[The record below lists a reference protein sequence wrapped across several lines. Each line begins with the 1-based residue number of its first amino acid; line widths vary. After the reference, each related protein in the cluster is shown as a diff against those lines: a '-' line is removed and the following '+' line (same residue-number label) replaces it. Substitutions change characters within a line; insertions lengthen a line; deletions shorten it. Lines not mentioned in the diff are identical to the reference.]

1 MKIFDRYIGSRFL
14 KCFFLIILILAVL
27 FSFFELLTQLDDVGI
42 GGYRL
47 LDAAAYVALT
57 LPKRLLDLMPIS
69 TLLGGVIALGIL
81 ADSNELVG
89 MQAAGISVLRISV
102 SVFAT
107 GVLLMSISGMLAEV
121 VVPAAEQ
128 QARTSRAQA
137 LSEADVTVI
146 RHGFWA
152 RRKNAYIHVDRML
165 SKGIAADIDIFEFNA
180 ADRLESFIYAP
191 IADIGDDKE
200 WTLHDITQKI
210 ITEEGF
216 TTKRL
221 ASLTLD
227 SFLSAKQV
235 DLLALP
241 PYSLSTPNLIR
252 YVRALRESGQ
262 NADPYSIALW
272 RKIGMPLTTGAMVLL
287 SLSFIF
293 GSSRSIGAG
302 HRITVGAFVGISL
315 YFVDQLSV
323 HLGLLLNL
331 APFVTAMIPVVLIS
345 GIAFWRLRSVL

>member
-1 MKIFDRYIGSRFL
+1 MS
-14 KCFFLIILILAVL
+14 FFLIILMLAVL
-27 FSFFELLTQLDDVGI
+27 FSFFELLAQLDDVGS
-42 GGYRL
+42 GDYHL
-47 LDAAAYVALT
+47 KNALAYVALT

-69 TLLGGVIALGIL
+69 TLLGGIIALGIL
-81 ADSNELVG
+81 ADNNELLA
-89 MQAAGISVLRISV
+89 MQTAGISVIRISI
-102 SVFAT
+102 SVLVT
-107 GVLLMSISGMLAEV
+107 GILLMSISALLAEII
-121 VVPAAEQ
+121 VPVMEQ
-128 QARTSRAQA
+128 QARKSRALA

-152 RRKNAYIHVDRML
+152 RRKNAYIHVDKML
-165 SKGIAADIDIFEFNA
+165 SEGVAADIDIFEFNPE
-180 ADRLESFIYAP
+180 DRLEGFIHAP
-191 IADIGDDKE
+191 IADIGDDKA
-200 WTLHDITQKI
+200 WTLHDVTQKI

-221 ASLTLD
+221 VSLTLD

-262 NADPYSIALW
+262 NADPYATALW
-272 RKIGMPLTTGAMVLL
+272 RKLGMPLTTGAMVLL

-293 GSSRSIGAG
+293 GSSRRISAG
-302 HRITVGAFVGISL
+302 HRITAGAFAGIFL
-315 YFVDQLSV
+315 YFADQLTV

-345 GIAFWRLRSVL
+345 GIAFWRLRGIA